1 MKFPL
6 FPAAMEHEVKCK
18 VGMNDPVQSADLSSF
33 ESWENKLEM
42 IENLKV
48 KLASKAL

>member
-1 MKFPL
+1 
-6 FPAAMEHEVKCK
+6 
-18 VGMNDPVQSADLSSF
+18 MNDPVQSADLSSF

-48 KLASKAL
+48 RLASKAL